1 LVRADRNDLVQVAL
15 QEIELPFHFLHFLE
29 RGALRGNEET
39 SILAADVPQK
49 GNPDGCRVVRSAGL
63 DVQLTAPKTCMAS
76 PPRGFSSEPLRI
88 GPHAEK
94 IPLEL
99 KPRIGRDAEAAP
111 DNGIDRGHQNGHN
124 DGPGCRFPDPL
135 INRIDDTG

>member
-1 LVRADRNDLVQVAL
+1 MTKRTEASRDLKRPTGSLADLVQVVL
-15 QEIELPFHFLHFLE
+15 QEIELPFQFLHFLE

-49 GNPDGCRVVRSAGL
+49 GNPDGCRVVRSAAL

-88 GPHAEK
+88 GPHARRP
-94 IPLEL
+94 IRCFRQP
-99 KPRIGRDAEAAP
+99 
-111 DNGIDRGHQNGHN
+111 Q
-124 DGPGCRFPDPL
+124 
-135 INRIDDTG
+135 